1 MSGSQSGGGA
11 GGSSGA
17 AAANAAMQ
25 GAENAM
31 FSTTLWM
38 SLTIFAAAFTL
49 YRIVL
54 VVVRYLRALT
64 CMNNEKQA
72 FFQSPVQP
80 YAFIKEHL
88 VYAPLFRTR
97 HHRELWLVKGWS
109 IGGMTSPP
117 IALAA
122 CK

>member
-1 MSGSQSGGGA
+1 MSGSQSEGGA

-17 AAANAAMQ
+17 AAALAGMQ

-31 FSTTLWM
+31 FSITLWM
-38 SLTIFAAAFTL
+38 SLTVFIAAFTL
-49 YRIVL
+49 YRITL
-54 VVVRYLRALT
+54 VVVRYLRTLT

-80 YAFIKEHL
+80 YAFVKEYL

-109 IGGMTSPP
+109 IGGMTYLL
-117 IALAA
+117 IALNS
-122 CK
+122 C